1 LANDREH
8 VQERLRRTVREN
20 FAFRRGHP
28 LPLGATLWR
37 GGVNFSVFSSRATS
51 VILAIFLPGESE
63 SFLEFPLD
71 PRFNRTGDV
80 WHCFLEGLDPGVL
93 YGYRMDREPN
103 PRPWLDRF
111 DSARVLLDPYAKSVV
126 RAGGQWLAEI
136 VDDFFDW
143 EFDQPLNIP
152 LHESLIYEL
161 HVRGYTRHPSS
172 GVAAPGTFLALTE
185 KIPHLQRLGVTAVEL
200 MPVHEFD
207 ETYNRYRNPVTGERL
222 KNFWGYDPLAFLAPK
237 RSYASGNPVTEFK
250 QMVKAFHA
258 AGIEVILDV
267 VFNHT
272 GELDAEGP
280 TVSFRG
286 IDNQTYYIVDPVTGE
301 YANYSGCGNTVN
313 CNLPVVRSLILD
325 CLRYFV
331 TELHVDGFRFDLA
344 SILGRGR
351 SGQVLADPPLL
362 ERIAGDPVLANTK
375 IIAEAWDAAGLYQVG
390 SFPAWGRWA
399 EWNGRF
405 RDDVRRFLRGDPGA
419 AAPLAM
425 RLSGSPDLYQASGR
439 QPYHSIN
446 FVTCHDGFTLH
457 DLVRY
462 AVKHNLENGQN
473 NQDGSNENYSWNHGV
488 EGPSADPDIER
499 VRLRQVK
506 NFLTLLLVAD
516 GTPMLLGGDELGRT
530 QRGNNNAYC
539 QDNEVS
545 WVDWTATPLAG
556 ELTRFTALL
565 ARFRHASR
573 LIGRASFDQVRFDWH
588 GVRLG
593 EPDWGWDS
601 HSLAMHLHD
610 EVSEHVYLIAN
621 AWRESLAFELPRI
634 ENARWA
640 RFVDTSQPAPG
651 DIAEAP
657 LPLADQGAYLAGPRS
672 VVLLVAAPD
681 GASAPPAL

>member
-1 LANDREH
+1 MVHDREE
-8 VQERLRRTVREN
+8 QRRRLRQTLRED

-37 GGVNFSVFSSRATS
+37 GGVNFSIFSSRAADVTL
-51 VILAIFLPGESE
+51 VIFLPGEPE

-71 PRFNRTGDV
+71 PRYNRTGDV

-93 YGYRMDREPN
+93 YGYRMNRDPN

-111 DSARVLLDPYAKSVV
+111 DPSRVLLDPYAKSVA
-126 RAGGQWLAEI
+126 RAGPRWVAEI
-136 VDDFFDW
+136 VDDTFDW

-172 GVAAPGTFLALTE
+172 GVAAPGTFLALTA

-207 ETYNRYRNPVTGERL
+207 ETYSRYRNPRTGAKL
-222 KNFWGYDPLAFLAPK
+222 TNFWGYDPLAFFAPK
-237 RSYASGNPVTEFK
+237 ASYAGGNPVTEFK

-272 GELDAEGP
+272 GELDAAGP

-286 IDNQTYYIVDPVTGE
+286 IDNRTYYLVDPVTGD
-301 YANYSGCGNTVN
+301 YADYSGCGNTVN
-313 CNLPVVRSLILD
+313 CNVPVVRSLILD

-331 TELHVDGFRFDLA
+331 TELHIDGFRFDLA

-351 SGQVLADPPLL
+351 AGQVLSDPPLL

-390 SFPAWGRWA
+390 TFPAWGRWA
-399 EWNGRF
+399 EWNGHF
-405 RDDVRRFLRGDPGA
+405 RDDLRRFLRGDPGSVSS
-419 AAPLAM
+419 LAM
-425 RLSGSPDLYQASGR
+425 RLSGSPDLYQSSGR

-462 AVKHNLENGQN
+462 AVKHNLENGQG

-488 EGPSADPDIER
+488 EGPAVDPDVER
-499 VRLRQVK
+499 VRLRQAK
-506 NFLTLLLVAD
+506 NFLTLLLLAD
-516 GTPMLLGGDELGRT
+516 GTPMLLAGDELGRT
-530 QRGNNNAYC
+530 QGGNNNAYC
-539 QDNEVS
+539 QDNETS
-545 WVDWTATPLAG
+545 WVDWSPSALA
-556 ELTRFTALL
+556 EDLTRFIALL
-565 ARFRHASR
+565 ARLRRRSR

-588 GVRLG
+588 GIRLD

-601 HSLAMHLHD
+601 HTLAMHVHD
-610 EVSEHVYLIAN
+610 EISEHVYLIAN
-621 AWRESLAFELPRI
+621 AWRETLRFELPAL
-634 ENARWA
+634 ENARWMGL
-640 RFVDTSQPAPG
+640 VDTSRQTPL
-651 DIAEAP
+651 DFAEEPSP
-657 LPLADQGAYLAGPRS
+657 LPDQRSYLAGPRS
-672 VVLLVAAPD
+672 VVVLTAREDPPD
-681 GASAPPAL
+681 PERP